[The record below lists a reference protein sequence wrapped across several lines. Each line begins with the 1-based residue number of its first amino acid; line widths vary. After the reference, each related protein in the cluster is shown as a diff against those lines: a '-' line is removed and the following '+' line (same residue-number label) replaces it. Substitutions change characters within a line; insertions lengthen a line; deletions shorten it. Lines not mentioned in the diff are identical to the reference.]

1 MTTAASISTTNWVVT
16 ISALLI
22 IIGLDFAWA
31 VSRRNKDTS
40 LKEATAWSLFYVSL
54 AVAFGLNL
62 SQWLGAQEQK
72 EFFAGW
78 LTEYSLSFDNLFVF
92 VLILTRLKIDKQK
105 QPLAL
110 LIGIL
115 IALVLRVIAISL
127 GKAAIEQFEWVF
139 FIFGAFL
146 IYTAYHQAFR
156 SESDDEESESKLIVW
171 LRKRIHVSDNFD
183 GAKVRTL
190 VNGKKVFTPMIV
202 VFAAI
207 AMTDVMFAFD
217 SIPAIFGITTDPFIV
232 FTANVFALMGLRQ
245 LYFLLGGLLDKLEYL
260 KYGIAFILAF
270 IGVKLVAHAMHVNE
284 LPFIN
289 GGKAIEWAP
298 EISTN
303 TSLAVIVSAIVVA
316 AIASAV
322 KIKVSAKSQ
331 EK

>member
-105 QPLAL
+105 QQLAL

-146 IYTAYHQAFR
+146 IYTAVTLFMEK
-156 SESDDEESESKLIVW
+156 SGGEEEEEDSKIIQW
-171 LRKRIHVSDNFD
+171 LRNK
-183 GAKVRTL
+183 GLKP
-190 VNGKKVFTPMIV
+190 FT
-202 VFAAI
+202 I
-207 AMTDVMFAFD
+207 ALLALGMTDLLFALD
-217 SIPAIFGITTDPFIV
+217 SIPAIFGLTQNVYIV
-232 FTANVFALMGLRQ
+232 ITANIFALMGLRQ
-245 LYFLLGGLLDKLEYL
+245 LYFLIGGLMTRLVYIGKGLS
-260 KYGIAFILAF
+260 AILAF
-270 IGVKLVAHAMHVNE
+270 IGIKLVFHAFHAVDVHE
-284 LPFIN
+284 IAGWHIPDITISQSLSVIV
-289 GGKAIEWAP
+289 ACLVVSTVASL
-298 EISTN
+298 ISTRN
-303 TSLAVIVSAIVVA
+303 S
-316 AIASAV
+316 
-322 KIKVSAKSQ
+322 
-331 EK
+331 EKKA